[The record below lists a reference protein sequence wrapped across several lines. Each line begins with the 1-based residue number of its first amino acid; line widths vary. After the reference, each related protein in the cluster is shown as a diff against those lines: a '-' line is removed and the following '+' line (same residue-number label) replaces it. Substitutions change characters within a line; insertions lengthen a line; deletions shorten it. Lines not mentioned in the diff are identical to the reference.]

1 MKSIFLKLVV
11 GTSIKLGVA
20 YTLKIIVLSIA
31 GLRGVLNDGNLTDDA
46 RKSITAI
53 VNVLI
58 VIRDFVSRMGDLMG
72 APSLP
77 PMAADADYLN
87 KLARDLNK
95 ITDGL

>member
-1 MKSIFLKLVV
+1 V
-11 GTSIKLGVA
+11 
-20 YTLKIIVLSIA
+20 
-31 GLRGVLNDGNLTDDA
+31 
-46 RKSITAI
+46 AI

-58 VIRDFVSRMGDLMG
+58 VIRDFISRMGELMG

-87 KLARDLNK
+87 KLANDLNK